1 MAIGIVLLLVCM
13 QAGMAVNGPA
23 AADASG
29 FKFLAAGDYAKAL
42 QCFNIA
48 ARENPDSSE
57 VHFGRAT
64 ALSNLGRKD
73 EALKEYKLAL
83 LLNPG
88 RDLKKKL
95 ESGLTLL
102 QANCNKTSANVSA
115 QPALSGAALEAE
127 HSIGKIMSQSE
138 DRINGIHTSAEK
150 FASNLYSG
158 KLSQQKKIMEAAKQE
173 ADILRNNA
181 RWRSG
186 MSFADINEYEA
197 DIRRR
202 SGYILNK
209 ARSDYDNHRRE
220 AQMRAHGI
228 KDSAEGLQKQMLE
241 KPSETSGV
249 FLLPKGTNLY
259 VRNYGHFDP
268 VMPEHVAPT
277 PLSAVPLKLPEVLRL
292 EQKHKKK

>member
-1 MAIGIVLLLVCM
+1 MAIGFSLSLAWM
-13 QAGMAVNGPA
+13 QPGMTVNGA
-23 AADASG
+23 DSADASG
-29 FKFLAAGDYAKAL
+29 FKFLAAADYVQAL
-42 QCFNIA
+42 RCFNIA

-57 VHFGRAT
+57 IHFGRAT
-64 ALSNLGRKD
+64 ALNNLGRKN

-95 ESGLTLL
+95 EAGLNLL
-102 QANCNKTSANVSA
+102 QTNCSKVSGNA
-115 QPALSGAALEAE
+115 AVQPALSGTALEAE
-127 HSIGKIMSQSE
+127 HSIGRIMSQSE

-150 FASNLYSG
+150 YASHLYSG

-173 ADILRNNA
+173 ADVLRNNA
-181 RWRSG
+181 RWRGG

-197 DIRRR
+197 DIKRK

-220 AQMRAHGI
+220 AQLRAHGI

-268 VMPEHVAPT
+268 VMPEHIAPT
-277 PLSAVPLKLPEVLRL
+277 PLSAVPLKLPEVLRF